1 MSPDARKCIP
11 VSSSARSADQPMK
24 ILRTLWLLSLSVA
37 AFAQDAPLSLE
48 EAVRQALATHP
59 ALQAAGARGK
69 AAEARRL
76 QARSGYYPH
85 LQWQE
90 TQQGGNNP
98 VFVFSSKLTQRQFTQ
113 SDFAI
118 DSLTRP
124 GAYRNFQTQV
134 NAEQVIYDFGGV
146 RSGVRAAE
154 IGSKMT
160 DEEKRRLEMELIAQA
175 ARAYHGVTLATE
187 SLKLAEEAVK
197 TAEADLA
204 RAETVRSSGMATD
217 ADVLSVKVHVSA
229 MKEQAIRR
237 AADLQVARAALNQ
250 ALGLPL
256 DQPHQLTT
264 PLTASAAPAAAEP
277 AYEAKAREGRPEV
290 RMAALGQ
297 NLAQVRGD
305 EARAGLLPQF
315 FVRGTLEADRYNYFN
330 QGGVNWLL
338 VGGMRWNLFDGNRA
352 RNARSEAR
360 YLAESAAAEQK
371 NAASA
376 VQLQTRQSYS
386 TWRAAQ
392 ERIGVTESA
401 ISMAEEAL
409 RIIRNRY
416 SAGMANITEVLRAQ
430 TALLEAQTRRLA
442 AVYDQ
447 RLAAIELE
455 RAAGTLKGD
464 SDVLR

>member
-1 MSPDARKCIP
+1 MSPEACKCIP
-11 VSSSARSADQPMK
+11 VSSSALPAGQSMK
-24 ILRTLWLLSLSVA
+24 ISRIVLLFSVSA
-37 AFAQDAPLSLE
+37 MMYAQDGPLSLE
-48 EAVRQALATHP
+48 EAVRQALGAHP
-59 ALQAAGARGK
+59 ALAAAGARGK
-69 AAEARRL
+69 AAEARRQ

-98 VFVFSSKLTQRQFTQ
+98 VFVFSSKLTQRQFAQ

-118 DSLTRP
+118 DSLTHP
-124 GAYRNFQTQV
+124 GAYRNFQSQV
-134 NAEQVIYDFGGV
+134 NAEQVLYDFGGV

-154 IGSKMT
+154 INTQMT
-160 DEEKRRLEMELIAQA
+160 DEQRRGLEMEVIAQA
-175 ARAYHGVTLATE
+175 ARSYHGVTLAGE
-187 SLKLAEEAVK
+187 SLKLAEDAVK

-204 RAETVRSSGMATD
+204 RAETLRASGMATD

-229 MKEQAIRR
+229 MKEQVIRR
-237 AADLQVARAALNQ
+237 TADVQTARATLNQ
-250 ALGLPL
+250 ALGLSL
-256 DQPHQLTT
+256 DEAHQLTT
-264 PLTASAAPAAAEP
+264 PLSASGAPAAVESS
-277 AYEAKAREGRPEV
+277 YENKARSERPEV
-290 RMAALGQ
+290 RMAALGRD
-297 NLAQVRGD
+297 LAKVRGE

-315 FVRGTLEADRYNYFN
+315 FVRGTFETDRYNFFN
-330 QGGVNWLL
+330 RGGVNWM
-338 VGGMRWNLFDGNRA
+338 VIGGMRWNLYDGNRA
-352 RNARSEAR
+352 RSARDEAR

-376 VQLQTRQSYS
+376 VQLQTRQSYRS
-386 TWRAAQ
+386 WRSAQ